1 MEFLNL
7 KNIKKTAKKFCPPFI
22 WDFLNNLKHRSFKYK
37 SVNNLD
43 KKIES
48 YLNFDNGYFVELGAN
63 DGISQSNSY
72 YFEKHRGWE
81 GTLVEPVPHNYLKCI
96 QNRGK
101 KTKIFLNA
109 CVSFDYS
116 EKFVEIIY
124 SNLCSTAVGVE
135 TDVSNLENFHEEH
148 KKFLQDEQDNKNFRF
163 GAIAE
168 NLNNILKKGNA
179 PKQIDFLSLD
189 VEGAEIEVLK
199 GINHKEYRFKL
210 ICIESRD
217 VKKITNYLELNDY
230 LFVEQLGPL
239 DYLFKDKN
247 FK

>member
-1 MEFLNL
+1 MNFLNF
-7 KNIKKTAKKFCPPFI
+7 KKIVKIICPPII
-22 WDFLNNLKHRSFKYK
+22 WSYLNNLKYKSFKYK
-37 SVNNLD
+37 GANNLD

-48 YLNFDNGYFVELGAN
+48 YLNYDNGYFVELGAN
-63 DGISQSNSY
+63 DGITQSNSY
-72 YFEKHRGWE
+72 YFEKYRGWQ

-96 QNRGK
+96 RNRNN
-101 KTKIFLNA
+101 KTQVFLNA

-116 EKFVEIIY
+116 QKFVEIIY
-124 SNLCSTAVGVE
+124 SNLCSTTVGVE
-135 TDVSNLENFHEEH
+135 TDVDNLENFHKKHKNFLEE
-148 KKFLQDEQDNKNFRF
+148 QNDEVNFRF

-168 NLNNILKKGNA
+168 NLNNILIKANA

-217 VKKITNYLELNDY
+217 IKKITNYLKMNDY
-230 LFVEQLGPL
+230 LLIEKLEGL

>member
-1 MEFLNL
+1 MNFLNQR
-7 KNIKKTAKKFCPPFI
+7 NIKKKIKQFCPPII
-22 WDFLNNLKHRSFKYK
+22 WSLLNNLKHRSYKYK

-72 YFEKHRGWE
+72 YFEKYRGWK

-96 QNRGK
+96 KNRKK
-101 KTKIFLNA
+101 KTKVFLNA
-109 CVSFDYS
+109 CVSFDYN

-135 TDVSNLENFHEEH
+135 TDVENLESFHEEH
-148 KKFLQDEQDNKNFRF
+148 KKFLEEEDDELNFKF

-168 NLNNILKKGNA
+168 NLNNILFKANA

-189 VEGAEIEVLK
+189 VEGSEIEVLK
-199 GINHKEYRFKL
+199 GVNHNEYRFKL

-217 VKKITNYLELNDY
+217 IKKITNYLEMNNY
-230 LFVEQLGPL
+230 LFVEKLGGL